1 MTRSLT
7 HRPSAAA
14 RTHLV
19 LCLAA
24 GAAACSTGASSPG
37 AAAPAPVPARIAT
50 SAAASSA
57 AAQEVQVIARPTE
70 QRVDVLVGGQPF
82 TSYVYPASLK
92 KPVLFP
98 LRTATGT
105 IVTRGYPL
113 DPRPGERVDHPHHAG
128 LWFNYG
134 NVNGLDFWNN
144 STAIKPEDAAKMGT
158 ILHRS
163 VDGTTSGQGEG
174 SLDVTTEWVDSRGT
188 PLLREAAH
196 FVFRA
201 TGDLRSIERVT
212 TLTALKEPVVFNDDK
227 EGLIG
232 MRVARGLE
240 QPSTTPEKFTD
251 ASGRATAVAV
261 LDNTGVTGRYLSSE
275 GKEGDAVWGTR
286 GRWATLSGVVNGER
300 VRIAMLDHPRNPG
313 FPTYWHAR
321 GYGLFAANPLGQK
334 IFSNGKE
341 QMNFRLAPG
350 QSTTFR
356 HQVLIMTG
364 AAAAQDIEPYYQ
376 AFAR

>member
-1 MTRSLT
+1 MR
-7 HRPSAAA
+7 RPLPID
-14 RTHLV
+14 RRL
-19 LCLAA
+19 LATA
-24 GAAACSTGASSPG
+24 LL
-37 AAAPAPVPARIAT
+37 T
-50 SAAASSA
+50 SAACGARHTTPPPAVVAAPVVVSS
-57 AAQEVQVIARPTE
+57 EPNFVQVIPRPAE
-70 QRVDVLVGGQPF
+70 QRVDVLVAGKPF
-82 TSYVYPASLK
+82 TSYIYPASLK
-92 KPVLFP
+92 KPVLYP
-98 LRTATGT
+98 LRTASGT

-113 DPRPGERVDHPHHAG
+113 EPRAGERVDHPHHAG

-144 STAIKPEDAAKMGT
+144 STAIKPDDADKMGT
-158 ILHRS
+158 IVHRA
-163 VDGTTSGQGEG
+163 VNATSSGPGEG
-174 SLDVTTEWVDSRGT
+174 MLDVTTEWVDSRGVA
-188 PLLREAAH
+188 LLRENAR

-201 TGDLRSIERVT
+201 RTDLRTIDRVT
-212 TLTALKEPVVFNDDK
+212 TLTALDRPVFFNDDK
-227 EGLIG
+227 EGVIG
-232 MRVARGLE
+232 LRVARALE
-240 QPSTTPEKFTD
+240 HPSSTPEKFTD
-251 ASGRATAVAV
+251 ASGRATTVAV

-286 GRWATLSGVVNGER
+286 GRWATLSGVVDGEP

-341 QMNFRLAPG
+341 ELGLRLAPR

-364 AAAAQDIEPYYQ
+364 PLSTQNMEPYYDG
-376 AFAR
+376 FTR

>member
-1 MTRSLT
+1 MSSNRHCRIGMPTFGRMRPLMLALAMLT
-7 HRPSAAA
+7 ACRHGGAPSS
-14 RTHLV
+14 V
-19 LCLAA
+19 EV
-24 GAAACSTGASSPG
+24 
-37 AAAPAPVPARIAT
+37 PVPTASGAT
-50 SAAASSA
+50 LHANFVDIVEHPA
-57 AAQEVQVIARPTE
+57 E
-70 QRVDVLVGGQPF
+70 QRVDVLVGGRPF
-82 TSYVYPASLK
+82 TAYVYPASLK
-92 KPVLFP
+92 KPVLYP

-113 DPRPGERVDHPHHAG
+113 EPRAGERVDHPHHAG

-144 STAIKPEDAAKMGT
+144 STAIKPEDAPKMGT

-163 VDGTTSGQGEG
+163 VDRVTSGPGEG
-174 SLDVTTEWVDSRGT
+174 TLEVTTDWVDSRGT
-188 PLLREAAH
+188 PLLREHAR

-201 TGDLRSIERVT
+201 TRDLRSIDRIT
-212 TLTALKEPVVFNDDK
+212 TLTALGEPVVFKDDK
-227 EGLIG
+227 EGVIG

-240 QPSTTPEKFTD
+240 MPSRTAEKFTD
-251 ASGRATAVAV
+251 ATGRATSVVV
-261 LDNTGVTGRYLSSE
+261 LDNTGVTGNYLSSE

-286 GRWATLSGVVNGER
+286 GRWATLTGTVNGEP
-300 VRIAMLDHPRNPG
+300 VRIAMLDHPLNPG

-341 QMNFRLAPG
+341 EMNMRLAPG
-350 QSTTFR
+350 QTTTFR

-364 AAAAQDIEPYYQ
+364 PTMTQNIEPYYE
-376 AFAR
+376 AFTR